1 MQSVYYLNTG
11 ELNLDFLQTIKMLF
25 DNKNIQITINECIDE
40 TEYLMQ
46 SPANAKR
53 LMQSVNNINKGKNLV
68 EMDINQLKKMAYE
81 KVDI

>member
-53 LMQSVNNINKGKNLV
+53 LMQSVNNINNGKNLV